1 MVQMAKFVIDVDEK
15 FPALPHAP
23 SVEAIID
30 IRVTPEN
37 RPDEESLKNF
47 VQKKFC
53 DYKFRD
59 SQREIQ
65 YQVTVSPNQP
75 PNQTIQDR
83 GWKGLRFQSKDQKYI
98 AQFNRDGFTLSRL
111 EPYQSWD
118 LFRTE
123 AMRLW
128 DGYAEFV
135 KPIKILRVG
144 LRYVNRIQ
152 LPVGELNF
160 KDYLDLAPSTPNVM
174 DLPISGFMHQDTVLV
189 PNYPYKV
196 NTIKTVQQPPTVG
209 VGYGLI
215 LDIDVFTTLPFD
227 YDEANL
233 KSHLAEMRW
242 IKNKVFEG
250 VITQKSKEMFQ

>member
-1 MVQMAKFVIDVDEK
+1 MAKFVIDVDEK

-30 IRVTPEN
+30 IRATPEN

-53 DYKFRD
+53 DYLFRD

-65 YQVTVSPNQP
+65 YQVIVSPNQP

-135 KPIKILRVG
+135 KPGQIHRVG

-152 LPVGELNF
+152 LPAGELNF
-160 KDYLDLAPSTPNVM
+160 EDYLDVAPSTPKIL
-174 DLPISGFMHQDTVLV
+174 DFPISGFMHQDSVVV
-189 PNYPYKV
+189 PNSPYAI
-196 NTIKTVQQPPTVG
+196 NIIKTIQPPNLMAG
-209 VGYGLI
+209 IGLGLI
-215 LDIDVFTTLPFD
+215 LDIDVATTQPFD
-227 YDEANL
+227 YEDIRL

-242 IKNKVFEG
+242 LKNKVFFCT
-250 VITQKSKEMFQ
+250 ITTKSQGMFE

>member
-1 MVQMAKFVIDVDEK
+1 MAKFVIDVDEK
-15 FPALPHAP
+15 FPALRHAP

-30 IRVTPEN
+30 IRVAPEN

-47 VQKKFC
+47 VQKKFS
-53 DYKFRD
+53 DYPFKD

-65 YQVTVSPNQP
+65 YQVTVLPNQP

-83 GWKGLRFQSKDQKYI
+83 GWKGLRFQSRDQMYI
-98 AQFNRDGFTLSRL
+98 AHFNRDGFTLSRL
-111 EPYQSWD
+111 EPYQNWD

-135 KPIKILRVG
+135 KPGQIHRVG

-152 LPVGELNF
+152 LPAGELNF
-160 KDYLDLAPSTPNVM
+160 EDYLYVAPSTPKILNF
-174 DLPISGFMHQDTVLV
+174 PITGFMHQDSVVV
-189 PNYPYKV
+189 PNSPYAI
-196 NTIKTVQQPPTVG
+196 NIIKTIQPPNLMAG
-209 VGYGLI
+209 IGLGLI
-215 LDIDVFTTLPFD
+215 LDIDVATTQPFEYED
-227 YDEANL
+227 IRL

-242 IKNKVFEG
+242 LKNKVFFG
-250 VITQKSKEMFQ
+250 TITTKSQGMFE

>member
-1 MVQMAKFVIDVDEK
+1 MTKIIIDVDEK

-30 IRVTPEN
+30 IRATPVN
-37 RPDEESLKNF
+37 QPDEESLKNF

-53 DYKFRD
+53 DYQFRD

-65 YQVTVSPNQP
+65 YQVTVSPSQP
-75 PNQTIQDR
+75 QNQTIQDR

-135 KPIKILRVG
+135 KPEQIHRIG

-152 LPVGELNF
+152 LPAGELNF
-160 KDYLDLAPSTPNVM
+160 EDYLYVAPSTPKVL
-174 DLPISGFMHQDTVLV
+174 DLPVSGFMHQDAVIV
-189 PNYPYKV
+189 PEYPYAV
-196 NTIKTVQQPPTVG
+196 NIIRTMQPPNPLIG
-209 VGYGLI
+209 AGYSLI
-215 LDIDVFTTLPFD
+215 LDIDVFTTQPFD
-227 YDEANL
+227 YDEIRL
-233 KSHLAEMRW
+233 KSHLTEMRW
-242 IKNKVFEG
+242 LKNKVFFGSVKNME
-250 VITQKSKEMFQ
+250 IFQ

>member
-1 MVQMAKFVIDVDEK
+1 MAKFVIDVDEK

-53 DYKFRD
+53 DYQFRD

-111 EPYQSWD
+111 EPYQSWNP
-118 LFRTE
+118 FQAE

-128 DGYAEFV
+128 DGYVEFV
-135 KPIKILRVG
+135 KPGQIHRVG

-152 LPVGELNF
+152 LPAGEFNF
-160 KDYLDLAPSTPNVM
+160 EDYLDVAGSTPKIL
-174 DLPISGFMHQDTVLV
+174 DFPISGFMHQDSVVV
-189 PNYPYKV
+189 PNNPYAI
-196 NTIKTVQQPPTVG
+196 NIIKTIQPPNLMAAIG
-209 VGYGLI
+209 LGLI
-215 LDIDVFTTLPFD
+215 LDIDVFTTQPFD
-227 YDEANL
+227 YEDIRL

-242 IKNKVFEG
+242 LKNKVFFG
-250 VITQKSKEMFQ
+250 AIKPKSERMFE